1 MTLTSHIHR
10 IALIAVIGCAILA
23 GWTSAATARPVGEPG
38 GLVGA
43 TTAEPPASSS
53 REDRDPTLPLAL
65 AAVVLLIAGTGGYAI
80 RVRTGRRA
88 IA

>member
-43 TTAEPPASSS
+43 TTAEPSASSS
-53 REDRDPTLPLAL
+53 KDSDPTLPLAL
-65 AAVVLLIAGTGGYAI
+65 AAVVLLAAGTGGYAI
-80 RVRTGRRA
+80 RARAGRRA